1 MLYLQ
6 FIYNEVKN
14 MKFSLSWLQN
24 LICFFSNSIFHT
36 KIKSFEGS
44 AYNELFSGKGRLEF
58 KDGSVYEGKFENN
71 KMHGYGKIF
80 FKDGSIY
87 QGNFKNNLRDGTG
100 ISRSK
105 DGSQQR
111 VVYQKGKFKGV
122 YTEDYTFYWKNTV
135 EGAFEVRAANSTEAA
150 NIFNSLSKEEL
161 LDKSKLS
168 ADIKKMKLTDVS
180 VFVEEGTA

>member
-1 MLYLQ
+1 M
-6 FIYNEVKN
+6 
-14 MKFSLSWLQN
+14 
-24 LICFFSNSIFHT
+24 SIFQT
-36 KIKSFEGS
+36 QIQNIANFLSAFGFLSKIKSYSGDYKNGF
-44 AYNELFSGKGRLEF
+44 YHGKGRLEF
-58 KDGSVYEGKFENN
+58 KDGSVYEGQFENN

-80 FKDGSIY
+80 FKNGSIY
-87 QGNFKNNLRDGTG
+87 QGSFKNNLRDGTG
-100 ISRSK
+100 ILRSR

-111 VVYQKGKFKGV
+111 LVYQKGKFKEV

>member
-1 MLYLQ
+1 
-6 FIYNEVKN
+6 

-111 VVYQKGKFKGV
+111 VVYQKGKFKEV